1 MLVIAFPVWFLRRLP
16 KVATGSYLG
25 RMKVV
30 GIKQLKNKLSEYV
43 KLAAA
48 GEVVLVTDRGDVVAE
63 LRAPTP
69 WRDPRMDNPRW
80 AELVRKG
87 IITPAKVPPGTP
99 LDLPPDL
106 PRVPLADILRDLDA
120 SREDRE

>member
-1 MLVIAFPVWFLRRLP
+1 
-16 KVATGSYLG
+16 
-25 RMKVV
+25 MKVV

-43 KLAAA
+43 KLAAQ

-69 WRDPRMDNPRW
+69 WRDPRLDDPRW

-87 IITPAKVPPGTP
+87 VITPARVPRGTP
-99 LDLPPDL
+99 LALARDG
-106 PRVPLADILRDLDA
+106 PRVPLEEMLRDLDA

>member
-1 MLVIAFPVWFLRRLP
+1 MIALSEWFRLRLA
-16 KVATGSYLG
+16 KVATGSYLA

-87 IITPAKVPPGTP
+87 VIAPAKLPPGTP
-99 LDLPPDL
+99 LALKRDYPL
-106 PRVPLADILRDLDA
+106 VPLETILKDLDD
-120 SREDRE
+120 SREDRG

>member
-1 MLVIAFPVWFLRRLP
+1 
-16 KVATGSYLG
+16 
-25 RMKVV
+25 MKVV

-48 GEVVLVTDRGDVVAE
+48 GEVVLVSDRGNVVAE

-87 IITPAKVPPGTP
+87 IITPAKVPPDTP
-99 LDLPPDL
+99 LDLKRDY
-106 PRVPLADILRDLDA
+106 PRIPLEEILHDLDA
-120 SREDRE
+120 SREDRG